1 MSTPPSSTPI
11 SVDYTSKDYYSLRE
25 ELINRVQV
33 RVPDWTGEDPA
44 DFGIALVE
52 AFAYLGD
59 LISYYIDRN
68 ANESFLSTATQR
80 SSILNIAQSYG
91 YVPSGYGR
99 AFTTLELSNSS
110 ASAITLPA
118 GSVFYGDIVIEDTVQ
133 KVYFTTEADVTVPE
147 KIGAVNGVETITA
160 QEGLPVDL
168 VTTAANEYGEQIG
181 TSTGL
186 PNMVLELGESP
197 VAEDSIEIYVQDG
210 SSYSKW
216 TQVTHLID
224 YGPND
229 QVFEIT
235 MNEDSIVL
243 IYFGDGVSGLIPTKF
258 SDIRATYIVGGGNLG
273 NVDLDTITTIY
284 HVPGLSESELI
295 ALQSQITVKNLEP
308 AVGGTD
314 PETLDQI
321 RNAAPLTLRANNR
334 AVTLQDYADLALR
347 VNSVGKANATA
358 SVWNSVTVYIA
369 PSRNSVNIE
378 LAPGYDD
385 NGDPSPEYT
394 SLKENVEDDLENK
407 ILLGT
412 TVTVSPPT
420 YVDAS
425 VTIRYTKLPQYTAAQ
440 VEKSIKAT
448 FLTEFG
454 YINQFF
460 ESTIYPQDIEFVIQ
474 QIPGVKTSRVTFLYR
489 TGIALTAATASGTA
503 ITYTSGT
510 TAHGL
515 SVGSTVTITG
525 FSPSGYNVTAA
536 TVTAADTPTTFR
548 VASTQSA
555 GSATGTGA
563 FTGYSTLIGRPN
575 EIFRFQNANLTVS
588 EL

>member
-11 SVDYTSKDYYSLRE
+11 SVDYTSKDYYALRE
-25 ELINRVQV
+25 ELINRIQI

-59 LISYYIDRN
+59 LITYYIDRN

-99 AFTTLELSNSS
+99 AFTTLQLSNSS

-118 GSVFYGDIVIEDTVQ
+118 ESVFYGDIVIEDTVK
-133 KVYFTTEADVTVPE
+133 KVYFTTDSDVTVPP
-147 KIGAVNGVETITA
+147 KVGAVNGVETITA

-168 VTTAANEYGEQIG
+168 VATSTNEYGEQIG

-186 PNMVLELGESP
+186 PNMVFELGETP
-197 VAEDSIEIYVQDG
+197 VAEDSIEVYVQDG
-210 SSYSKW
+210 DAYSKW

-224 YGPND
+224 NGPND
-229 QVFEIT
+229 QVFEVA
-235 MNEDSIVL
+235 MNEDDVVL
-243 IYFGDGVSGLIPTKF
+243 VYFGDGVSGLIPTKF

-273 NVDLDTITTIY
+273 NVDINTIKTIY
-284 HVPGLSESELI
+284 YVPVLSESELV
-295 ALQSQITVKNLEP
+295 ALQSQITVTNIS
-308 AVGGTD
+308 AAIGGTD

-334 AVTLQDYADLALR
+334 AVTLQDYADLSLG
-347 VNSVGKANATA
+347 VNNVGKANATA

-369 PSRNSVNIE
+369 PTRNSVNIE
-378 LAPGYDD
+378 TAPGYDD
-385 NGDPSPEYT
+385 NGDPSPEYDN
-394 SLKENVEDDLENK
+394 LKASVEDYLEDK

-412 TVTVSPPT
+412 SVTVSPPT

-425 VTIRYTKLPQYTAAQ
+425 ITIRYTKLPQYTTAQ
-440 VEKSIKAT
+440 IEKAIKAK
-448 FLTEFG
+448 FLSEFG
-454 YINQFF
+454 YINRFF
-460 ESTIYPQDIEFVIQ
+460 EETLYPQDIEFVVQ

-489 TGIALTAATASGTA
+489 TGVALSAASASGTA

-510 TAHGL
+510 THHGL
-515 SVGSTVTITG
+515 SVGSTVTVTG
-525 FSPSGYNVTAA
+525 FSPAGYNVTTAV
-536 TVTAADTPTTFR
+536 VTAVPSLTQFS

-563 FTGYSTLIGRPN
+563 FTAYSTLIGSPN

-588 EL
+588 AL

>member
-25 ELINRVQV
+25 ELINRVQL

-59 LISYYIDRN
+59 LITYYIDRN

-80 SSILNIAQSYG
+80 SSVLNIAQSYG
-91 YVPSGYGR
+91 YLPSGYGR
-99 AFTTLELSNSS
+99 AFTTLQLSNSS

-118 GSVFYGDIVIEDTVQ
+118 GSVFYGDIVINDTVQ
-133 KVYFTTEADVTVPE
+133 KVYFTTDASVTVPA
-147 KIGAVNGVETITA
+147 KIGAVNGVATISA
-160 QEGLPVDL
+160 QEGLPVEL
-168 VTTAANEYGEQIG
+168 VATSTNEYGEQIG

-186 PNMVLELGESP
+186 PNAVLELGETP
-197 VAEDSIEIYVQDG
+197 VASDSIEVYVQDG
-210 SSYSKW
+210 DSYSKW
-216 TQVTHLID
+216 TQVPHLID

-229 QVFEIT
+229 QVFEIST
-235 MNEDSIVL
+235 NEDGIVS

-258 SDIRATYIVGGGNLG
+258 SDIRATYVVGGGNIG
-273 NVDLDTITTIY
+273 NVDASTITTIY
-284 HVPGLSESELI
+284 YVPVLSESELV
-295 ALQSQITVKNLEP
+295 ALQSQITVTNPDP
-308 AVGGTD
+308 AIGGSD

-334 AVTLQDYADLALR
+334 AVTLQDYADLALA
-347 VNSVGKANATA
+347 VDSVGKANATA

-369 PSRNSVNIE
+369 PSRNSTNIE
-378 LAPGYDD
+378 LAPGYTVD
-385 NGDPSPEYT
+385 GSISPQWIT
-394 SLKENVEDDLENK
+394 LKENVEDDLADK
-407 ILLGT
+407 VLLGT
-412 TVTVSPPT
+412 TVTVLPPT

-425 VTIRYTKLPQYTAAQ
+425 VTIRYTKLPQYTTAQ

-460 ESTIYPQDIEFVIQ
+460 ESTIYPQDVEFVIQ
-474 QIPGVKTSRVTFLYR
+474 QIPGVKTSRVTFLHR
-489 TGIALTAATASGTA
+489 TGISLTAAAASGTA

-515 SVGSTVTITG
+515 SVGSTVTVTG
-525 FSPSGYNVTAA
+525 FTPSGYNVTAA
-536 TVTAADTPTTFR
+536 TVTAVPTSTQFT
-548 VASTQSA
+548 VASTQSS

-563 FTGYSTLIGRPN
+563 FTAYSTLIGSPN
-575 EIFRFQNANLTVS
+575 EIFRFQNSHLTVS
-588 EL
+588 AL

>member
-1 MSTPPSSTPI
+1 VSTPPSSTPI
-11 SVDYTSKDYYSLRE
+11 SVDYTSKDYYALRE
-25 ELINRVQV
+25 ELINRVQL

-59 LISYYIDRN
+59 LITYYIDRN

-80 SSILNIAQSYG
+80 SSVLNIAQSYG

-99 AFTTLELSNSS
+99 AFTTLQLSNSS
-110 ASAITLPA
+110 AIAITLPA
-118 GSVFYGDIVIEDTVQ
+118 GSVFYGDIVINDTVQ
-133 KVYFTTEADVTVPE
+133 KVYFTTDANVTVPA
-147 KIGAVNGVETITA
+147 KSGTVNGVATITA
-160 QEGLPVDL
+160 QEGLPVEL
-168 VTTAANEYGEQIG
+168 VATSTNEYGEQIG
-181 TSTGL
+181 TATGL
-186 PNMVLELGESP
+186 PNQVLELGETP
-197 VAEDSIEIYVQDG
+197 VAADSIEVYVQDG
-210 SSYSKW
+210 DAYSKW

-229 QVFEIT
+229 QVFQVST
-235 MNEDSIVL
+235 DEDGVVS

-258 SDIRATYIVGGGNLG
+258 SDIRATYIVGGGNIG
-273 NVDLDTITTIY
+273 NVDNSTIDTIY
-284 HVPGLSESELI
+284 YVPVLSEGELI
-295 ALQSQITVKNLEP
+295 ALQSKVTVTNPEP
-308 AVGGTD
+308 AIGGSD

-334 AVTLQDYADLALR
+334 AVTLQDYADLALA
-347 VNSVGKANATA
+347 VDSVGKANATA

-369 PSRNSVNIE
+369 PSRNSTNIE
-378 LAPGYDD
+378 LAPGYDES
-385 NGDPSPEYT
+385 GDPSPAYED
-394 SLKENVEDDLENK
+394 LKANVEDYLEDK
-407 ILLGT
+407 VLLGT
-412 TVTVSPPT
+412 TVTVLPPT

-425 VTIRYTKLPQYTAAQ
+425 VTIRYTKLPQYTTAQ
-440 VEKSIKAT
+440 VEKAIKAT

-460 ESTIYPQDIEFVIQ
+460 ESTIYPQDVEFVIQ
-474 QIPGVKTSRVTFLYR
+474 QVPGVKTSRVTFLHR
-489 TGIALTAATASGTA
+489 TGVSLTAAVASGTA

-510 TAHGL
+510 KAHGL

-525 FSPSGYNVTAA
+525 FSPSGYNVTAVA
-536 TVTAADTPTTFR
+536 VTAVTTTTFS

-563 FTGYSTLIGRPN
+563 FTAYSTLLGLPN
-575 EIFRFQNANLTVS
+575 ELFRFQNANLTVS
-588 EL
+588 AL